1 MPKTFYTDID
11 IEELA
16 RRGTTSLVIDDDTV
30 LTDLAHEKAHRLGIE
45 LVSGHGNPPCAP
57 VRPYISK
64 ISRPEAVSTLVGPK
78 SNPDLHRR
86 IHDAVIA
93 RLGNQ
98 VDSTLVDKIIQRV
111 LDRIALP

>member
-1 MPKTFYTDID
+1 MTKTFYTDID

-16 RRGTTSLVIDDDTV
+16 RRGASSLVIDDDTV
-30 LTDLAHEKAHRLGIE
+30 LTDLAHEKAYRLGIE
-45 LVSGHGNPPCAP
+45 LISSHGNPPCAP

-64 ISRPEAVSTLVGPK
+64 ITRPEAVSTLIGPK
-78 SNPDLHRR
+78 NILDIHQRM
-86 IHDAVIA
+86 HDAVIA

-98 VDSTLVDKIIQRV
+98 VDAALVDKIIQRV